1 MNDTDMNDM
10 NSTRAKRSWAGDA
23 PALLGLA
30 RDRLTINTNDM
41 NDMNSTGAKRSWT
54 GDAPAL
60 LGLARDR
67 LTIKSKHA

>member
-30 RDRLTINTNDM
+30 RDRLTFTAMYFDTLIKAIH
-41 NDMNSTGAKRSWT
+41 S
-54 GDAPAL
+54 DAV
-60 LGLARDR
+60 
-67 LTIKSKHA
+67 SVVQN